1 MRRYAAN
8 HAPITER
15 HVQAIWYDPLLRPAQ
30 LRTVRGGEVR
40 VVDPGVWNLESGP
53 DFRHAVLELGRERR
67 RVEGDVEVHLKPSD
81 WILHR
86 HGDDAAYGN
95 VIAHVVWYQGEP
107 PDGLPAGCV
116 SVCIGSFLR
125 ARNDFSPDE
134 IDVAAYPYAKLPA
147 TERPCERFF
156 GKNPDLGLEILQETG
171 RRRLRIKARR
181 LQNRFLRTGN
191 PEQVFYEEMFAAF
204 GYAKNSIPFRALA
217 ERLPLHE
224 LPASQEQACETLN
237 SVASLEIESL
247 HPWCRANVRP
257 GNRPEVRIADAA
269 AFFTGGKPHH
279 AGPRFLAVA
288 MANVIVPYAMARGV
302 VKEAPRWLPPECLN
316 SVTRLAAFRLFGR
329 DHNPALY
336 SGNGILL
343 QGLIQ
348 IHRDYCLAAHPDCSA
363 CRLVAE
369 LEDMCREGGELPWKR
384 MKSFD
389 WPNAI
394 RAQFME

>member
-156 GKNPDLGLEILQETG
+156 GKTPDLGLEILQEAG

>member
-53 DFRHAVLELGRERR
+53 DFRHAVLELGRDRR

-156 GKNPDLGLEILQETG
+156 GKNPDLGLEILQEAG

-369 LEDMCREGGELPWKR
+369 LEDMCREGESYHGRE
-384 MKSFD
+384 
-389 WPNAI
+389 
-394 RAQFME
+394 

>member
-1 MRRYAAN
+1 MRWCAAN

-15 HVQAIWYDPLLRPAQ
+15 HVQAIWYDPSLRPAQ

-53 DFRHAVLELGRERR
+53 DFCHAVLELGRDRR

-81 WILHR
+81 WTLHR
-86 HGDDAAYGN
+86 HGDDPAYGN
-95 VIAHVVWYQGEP
+95 VIAHVVWYQGEM
-107 PDGLPAGCV
+107 PDGLPPGCI

-125 ARNDFSPDE
+125 VRNDFSLDE

-156 GKNPDLGLEILQETG
+156 GKNPDFGLEILREAG
-171 RRRLRIKARR
+171 RRRLYIKARH

-191 PEQVFYEEMFAAF
+191 PEQVFYEEVFAAF

-217 ERLPLHE
+217 ERLPLDE
-224 LPASQEQACETLN
+224 LPASEEQACETLN
-237 SVASLEIESL
+237 SVASLEIEPR
-247 HPWCRANVRP
+247 HPWHRANVRP
-257 GNRPEVRIADAA
+257 GNRPEVRMADAA
-269 AFFTGGKPHH
+269 ALFTGGKPHH
-279 AGPRFLAVA
+279 IGARFLAVV

-302 VKEAPRWLPPECLN
+302 VKEAPRWLPPECMN
-316 SVTRLAAFRLFGR
+316 SVTRLVAFRLFGR

-348 IHRDYCLAAHPDCSA
+348 IHRDYCLAAQPDCTA
-363 CRLVAE
+363 CRLVAQ
-369 LEDMCREGGELPWKR
+369 LEDMCRGQEVCYGRE
-384 MKSFD
+384 
-389 WPNAI
+389 
-394 RAQFME
+394 